1 MENFLLE
8 KLNSPNGKKLLILIA
23 EETQRNDSPS
33 HLPVKPIYT
42 EFLIDFL
49 LSHTSKIIR
58 HLGGASNVKEQNKTG
73 KRKKTKKQPNTQQ
86 EKRVE

>member
-58 HLGGASNVKEQNKTG
+58 HLGGASNVKDRAKQN
-73 KRKKTKKQPNTQQ
+73 RKKEKNKKIT
-86 EKRVE
+86 